1 MNETRIRKYLKERF
15 RNYRDDLP
23 ADSDLRGTVD
33 SLGLFELAEFI
44 EREFA
49 VRIPAAEFTPSRLS
63 SINNILALI
72 DDLRT

>member
-1 MNETRIRKYLKERF
+1 MSEERIRQYLKERF
-15 RNYRDDLP
+15 HSYRDDLP

-49 VRIPAAEFTPSRLS
+49 VRIPAAEFTLSRLS
-63 SINNILALI
+63 SISNILALV
-72 DDLRT
+72 DDLRV